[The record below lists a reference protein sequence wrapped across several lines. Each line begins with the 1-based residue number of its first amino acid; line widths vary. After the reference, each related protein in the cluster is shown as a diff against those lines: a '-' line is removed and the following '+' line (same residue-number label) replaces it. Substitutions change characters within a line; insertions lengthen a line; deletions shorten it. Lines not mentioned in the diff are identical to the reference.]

1 MAEELVRH
9 SHLNP
14 ASRYPRI
21 FLEAARKANDST
33 LRLLACSA
41 LAYAALRL
49 AEAYGL
55 WHHRRWA
62 VWLGVVTGGIYI
74 PIELDELMRGVTWP
88 KAILLCVN
96 TACVVYLALA
106 VRSHD
111 DGRMG

>member
-1 MAEELVRH
+1 MSSFSGVRLIALVEAAKGALVLLAGLGVLGLWHGDAQRMAEELVRH

-21 FLEAARKANDST
+21 FLEAARNANDSP
-33 LRLLACSA
+33 LRFLACSA

-62 VWLGVVTGGIYI
+62 VWLGVVTGGIY
-74 PIELDELMRGVTWP
+74 
-88 KAILLCVN
+88 
-96 TACVVYLALA
+96 
-106 VRSHD
+106 
-111 DGRMG
+111 